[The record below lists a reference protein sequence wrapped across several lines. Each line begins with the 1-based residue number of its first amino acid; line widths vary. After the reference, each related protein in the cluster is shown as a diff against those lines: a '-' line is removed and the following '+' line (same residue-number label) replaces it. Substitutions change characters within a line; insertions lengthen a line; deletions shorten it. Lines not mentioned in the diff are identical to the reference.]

1 MDTVLKD
8 LNYAL
13 RTLHKNAGFTVVAI
27 LTIALGIGAC
37 TAVFSVVNGVLLR
50 PLPYGD
56 PARLVLVW
64 SELRTRNVLDFPF
77 PIPDVR
83 DFRESAE
90 TFDGVA
96 GITGAGRVAISGETG
111 EPEQVRTIGATT
123 NIFTVLGVPMAAG
136 RNFTDADGTPQPQ
149 PPPPPP
155 GAPAA
160 APAGPPP
167 LPTLAILSHG
177 LWQRRYGSDPNIIGK
192 TIGFGNGRAEVVGVL
207 PANFELL
214 FPPRTGIEPN
224 IDVWTAMRLNFD
236 TAARSTGALRVIGR
250 LKPGVTMAQA
260 QSDADGIAATL
271 RERFPTKKNVDLHF
285 RVKGMHADLV
295 GDVRPLVLSLFG
307 AVVFV
312 LLIAC
317 ANVAN
322 LLLVRAAA
330 RQREFVI
337 RTAIGGGRW
346 RLVRQL
352 LTETMLL
359 AGLGGVL
366 GVALGYAGVNLLA
379 SMAPPG
385 LPRLG
390 AIQVDGSV
398 LAFSVAA
405 TIVTALVCGLVPAL
419 RASRQNVA
427 DIVRASTP
435 GLRAGRTSAL
445 RRRADR
451 SGAVIR
457 AARRIGTDD
466 PQLHRAAAGRSRLR
480 REQRADLLPPGGP
493 ADAAGARRPQARDR
507 GAAAGAARRR
517 VGRRVQPLPARR
529 RHRQHP
535 VGDRRS
541 RQRGSGGVPPGQLLL
556 RHPRLLRDDE
566 DTAHRRT
573 DVHRGRQHAG
583 DGEQGRDRRSR
594 RRPGLPQRIGGR
606 PHAARAQPQRRS

>member
-1 MDTVLKD
+1 MSATS
-8 LNYAL
+8 A
-13 RTLHKNAGFTVVAI
+13 RAPRRS
-27 LTIALGIGAC
+27 
-37 TAVFSVVNGVLLR
+37 TAW
-50 PLPYGD
+50 
-56 PARLVLVW
+56 PA
-64 SELRTRNVLDFPF
+64 SP
-77 PIPDVR
+77 
-83 DFRESAE
+83 A
-90 TFDGVA
+90 
-96 GITGAGRVAISGETG
+96 AGRVAISGETG

-236 TAARSTGALRVIGR
+236 TAARNTGALRVIGR

-271 RERFPTKKNVDLHF
+271 REQFPTKKNVDLHF

-295 GDVRPLVLSLFG
+295 GDVRPLVLALFG

-359 AGLGGVL
+359 AGLGGAL

-379 SMAPPG
+379 SMAPPR

-390 AIQVDGSV
+390 AIHVDRQRPRLQRRGHH
-398 LAFSVAA
+398 
-405 TIVTALVCGLVPAL
+405 PH
-419 RASRQNVA
+419 RA
-427 DIVRASTP
+427 
-435 GLRAGRTSAL
+435 GLR
-445 RRRADR
+445 
-451 SGAVIR
+451 
-457 AARRIGTDD
+457 
-466 PQLHRAAAGRSRLR
+466 
-480 REQRADLLPPGGP
+480 PG
-493 ADAAGARRPQARDR
+493 AGAPRLATE
-507 GAAAGAARRR
+507 
-517 VGRRVQPLPARR
+517 RR
-529 RHRQHP
+529 RHRARQHILDSAP
-535 VGDRRS
+535 AARLRYGVVLTEVALS
-541 RQRGSGGVPPGQLLL
+541 FVLLAGSGLMIRSFIALQQVDPGYDPSNVL
-556 RHPRLLRDDE
+556 
-566 DTAHRRT
+566 TFF
-573 DVHRGRQHAG
+573 
-583 DGEQGRDRRSR
+583 
-594 RRPGLPQRIGGR
+594 RP
-606 PHAARAQPQRRS
+606 AARPTPQERAALSSVR